1 MKQLAASLG
10 IALPDAPDFVSVSA
24 ASIIIVAT
32 LAAGWAAGKW
42 VGPRISDFLERKAG
56 ERGEALVPRICAILR
71 YLIVWLVLMLVMRV
85 DTWPPISALL
95 LGLFAASA
103 AGLVVRQA
111 ARALQ
116 LPRWASWLL
125 AAFLFVA
132 ILADAVG
139 GLKPVT
145 TTLDQIAFTIG
156 SRRLSLLILIQML
169 VALVALYAL
178 VRLANGLV
186 EFSIKHATGLDP
198 TQRLLTQKL
207 AAIVIIAIAFF
218 VAIDLT
224 GIDLTALAVF
234 SGALGLA
241 VGFGLQKTVGN
252 LIAGIILLLD
262 RSIKPGDVIS
272 VGETFGSVSRIG
284 VRAVSIVTRDGKEY
298 LIPNEILMTEE
309 VVNWSYSTRDV
320 RISIPIGIAYGCDVD
335 LAHQLMVEAAS
346 ASPRVLKTPRP
357 AVWITALGENAIN
370 HEIRVWIADPE
381 AGLGSVRSEILH
393 RLLQLFVENDISVP
407 FPQRDIRIREWPG
420 SGDRPSG
427 AGKPDRP
434 TGRSKP

>member
-1 MKQLAASLG
+1 MKTLADSLG

-24 ASIIIVAT
+24 AALIVAAT

-42 VGPRISDFLERKAG
+42 AGPRIANFLERKAG

-71 YLIVWLVLMLVMRV
+71 YLIVWLVLMLVLRA

-95 LGLFAASA
+95 LGLFAAAA
-103 AGLVVRQA
+103 AGLVVRHG

-125 AAFLFVA
+125 AAFLFFA

-156 SRRLSLLILIQML
+156 SRRLSLLILIQIL
-169 VALVALYAL
+169 VALAALYAL
-178 VRLANGLV
+178 VRLANRLV
-186 EFSIKHATGLDP
+186 EFSIRRATGLDP

-207 AAIVIIAIAFF
+207 ATIVIIAIAVF

-272 VGETFGSVSRIG
+272 VGETFGSVSKIG

-320 RISIPIGIAYGCDVD
+320 RISIPIGIAYDCDVK
-335 LAHQLMVEAAS
+335 LAHKLMVEAAS
-346 ASPRVLKTPRP
+346 ASPRVLNAPKPV
-357 AVWITALGENAIN
+357 VWITALGENAIN

-381 AGLGSVRSEILH
+381 AGLGSVRSEILQ
-393 RLLQLFVENDISVP
+393 RLLELFTEHGVRVP
-407 FPQRDIRIREWPG
+407 NAQQDIRIKEWPE
-420 SGDRPSG
+420 
-427 AGKPDRP
+427 AGRP
-434 TGRSKP
+434 TARSKP

>member
-1 MKQLAASLG
+1 MKALADSLG
-10 IALPDAPDFVSVSA
+10 FAIPDAPDFVSVSA
-24 ASIIIVAT
+24 AALIIAVTVAV
-32 LAAGWAAGKW
+32 GWAAGKW
-42 VGPRISDFLERKAG
+42 AGPHIADFLERKAG

-71 YLIVWLVLMLVMRV
+71 YLIIWLVLMLVLRA
-85 DTWPPISALL
+85 DAWPPISALL
-95 LGLFAASA
+95 LGLFAAVA
-103 AGLVVRQA
+103 AGLVVRQG

-125 AAFLFVA
+125 AGFLFVA

-156 SRRLSLLILIQML
+156 SRRLSLLILIQIL

-178 VRLANGLV
+178 VRLANRLV
-186 EFSIKHATGLDP
+186 EISIRRATGLDP
-198 TQRLLTQKL
+198 TQRLLAQKL
-207 AAIVIIAIAFF
+207 AAIVIIAIAIF

-272 VGETFGSVSRIG
+272 VGETFGSVSKIG

-320 RISIPIGIAYGCDVD
+320 RISIPIGIAYECDVK
-335 LAHQLMVEAAS
+335 LAQRLMVEAAA
-346 ASPRVLKTPRP
+346 ASPRVLNAPRP
-357 AVWITALGENAIN
+357 VVWITALGENAIN

-381 AGLGSVRSEILH
+381 AGLGSVRSEILQ
-393 RLLQLFVENDISVP
+393 RLLELFAEHRIRVP
-407 FPQRDIRIREWPG
+407 NPQQDIRIREWPEG
-420 SGDRPSG
+420 GLPTARSGP
-427 AGKPDRP
+427 
-434 TGRSKP
+434 

>member
-1 MKQLAASLG
+1 MRPLAESLG
-10 IALPDAPDFVSVSA
+10 IAVPDAPNFVSVSA
-24 ASIIIVAT
+24 ASLIILAT

-42 VGPRISDFLERKAG
+42 AGPHVANFLERKAG

-71 YLIVWLVLMLVMRV
+71 YLIVWLVLMLVLRA
-85 DTWPPISALL
+85 DAWPPVSALL
-95 LGLFAASA
+95 LGLFAAVA
-103 AGLVVRQA
+103 AGLVVRHG

-145 TTLDQIAFTIG
+145 THARPDRLHDRQPPAVAAHPDPDRWSLWSRSTPWSG
-156 SRRLSLLILIQML
+156 SPTGWSSSRSGAPPASIRPSGCSPRSWRRS
-169 VALVALYAL
+169 
-178 VRLANGLV
+178 
-186 EFSIKHATGLDP
+186 S
-198 TQRLLTQKL
+198 
-207 AAIVIIAIAFF
+207 IIAIAFF
-218 VAIDLT
+218 VAIDLA

-241 VGFGLQKTVGN
+241 VGFGLQKTFGN

-272 VGETFGSVSRIG
+272 VGETFGSVNKIG

-298 LIPNEILMTEE
+298 LIPNEILMTQE

-320 RISIPIGIAYGCDVD
+320 RISIPIGIAYDCDVK
-335 LAHQLMVEAAS
+335 LAHRLMVEAAT
-346 ASPRVLKTPRP
+346 ASPRVLEAPKPV
-357 AVWITALGENAIN
+357 VWMTAFGENAID
-370 HEIRVWIADPE
+370 HEIS
-381 AGLGSVRSEILH
+381 GLDRAIPRPASAASAPRSSS
-393 RLLQLFVENDISVP
+393 RLLELFTRARHPSARSRSGTSGSRNG
-407 FPQRDIRIREWPG
+407 REA
-420 SGDRPSG
+420 DRPPS
-427 AGKPDRP
+427 
-434 TGRSKP
+434 GRSRPA